1 MISQAEIFKLME
13 RDTHRRFREDPS
25 AVQQLID
32 SFYLE
37 VKGAVPKALRHGSDK
52 APEEVVARGSSVT
65 IERALSSRMWKWCN
79 SM

>member
-52 APEEVVARGSSVT
+52 APEEVV
-65 IERALSSRMWKWCN
+65 
-79 SM
+79 